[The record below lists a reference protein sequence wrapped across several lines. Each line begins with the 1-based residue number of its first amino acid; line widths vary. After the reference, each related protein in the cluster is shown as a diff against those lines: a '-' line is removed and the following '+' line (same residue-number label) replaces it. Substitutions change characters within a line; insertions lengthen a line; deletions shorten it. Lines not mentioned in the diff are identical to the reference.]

1 MSRLPAQQRRSQ
13 LLDHA
18 GVLFAKVGYART
30 TTAEL
35 AKAAGVT
42 EPIIYRHFDSKRDL
56 FIALIDRSSERTIS
70 TWEKHLSGAKDPAE
84 RLLRLL
90 GDNPMVTKHGRDDYR
105 VLLQAITE
113 VDDEGIAGAIKRHM
127 DNLHGFISK
136 EIKLAQEEHKV
147 TQRFSADV
155 IAWLLIHIG
164 MGYGVVA
171 AMGYGDHG
179 ADAQGVHPQDVV
191 ARILVGKA
199 AEKG

>member
-18 GVLFAKVGYART
+18 GDLFSKVGYARA
-30 TTAEL
+30 TTAEV

-42 EPIIYRHFDSKRDL
+42 EPIIYRHFASKRDL
-56 FIALIDRSSERTIS
+56 FVALIERSAERTIA
-70 TWEKHLSGAKDPAE
+70 TWEKHLTDAKDPAE

-90 GDNPMVTKHGRDDYR
+90 SDNPMVSPSGRDDYK

-113 VDDEGIAGAIKRHM
+113 VDDKDIGAAVKKHL
-127 DNLHGFISK
+127 DNLHAFIAK
-136 EIKLAQEEHKV
+136 EIKLAQDAHRV
-147 TQRFSADV
+147 TTRFSAEV